1 MPDTTRPDTSEFL
14 KDPFVSPTHTPYDFS
29 AYAEEEAEKVGCVVV
44 YPEPNQLQIDLDS
57 EEAFTQHERLLLE
70 FFYRGTVVKYTMDPP
85 VVTPSKSGYPHR
97 HITLSFHDH
106 IFTEW
111 ERIGMQMMLGSDP
124 VRERLNA
131 LRLASGID
139 RPCRL
144 FEPKE
149 RP

>member
-1 MPDTTRPDTSEFL
+1 
-14 KDPFVSPTHTPYDFS
+14 
-29 AYAEEEAEKVGCVVV
+29 VVV

-57 EEAFTQHERLLLE
+57 EDAFQAHERLIKE
-70 FFYRGTVVKYTMDPP
+70 FYQRLPPGEYQMSIPP

-97 HITLSFHDH
+97 HITLSFEGRT
-106 IFTEW
+106 FTEW

-131 LRLASGID
+131 LRLACGVEK
-139 RPCRL
+139 PCRL

-149 RP
+149 RA